1 MDFTEV
7 LYFYN
12 SNDRWIRPIILII
25 LLAMILRRVQKKIL
39 IPAII
44 LVIFSFVF
52 SYSLAVY
59 GWPQFIGFEK
69 DKERL
74 MYESFIYKGYIYNSQ
89 PIKHDN
95 WIFADQLV
103 LYALYLFI
111 CFGFMTDQNATNWIS
126 LWFILVLILGI
137 SKIVTSIII
146 DVSRRGLCFNTIQS
160 YVYIFCMV
168 SSIIYYKKWGGD
180 FISHVTFN
188 ILMVVTSIY
197 LILSPLVN
205 TFNDVE
211 CSYFEKEENCNNQ
224 PCIYEEG
231 KCSSAPGS
239 KDNTDNT
246 GDQNNS
252 SPPCSSYNDESGC
265 NSGNNCYY
273 VKENLDRSE
282 FSSEG
287 ITKVDSKTGCISE
300 DNKCDDY
307 SCNSEFYP
315 LNIFD
320 VCCNDELY
328 KNGCTDDEIKSNL
341 DDKKDILDETKQDD
355 SSIKTL
361 YGQEA
366 WSKKVDY
373 DESYRYCE
381 SKNRRSEMEAGIYA

>member
-12 SNDRWIRPIILII
+12 SNDWWIRPIILII

-44 LVIFSFVF
+44 LVMFSFVF

-126 LWFILVLILGI
+126 LWFILVLILGV

-168 SSIIYYKKWGGD
+168 SSIIYYKKRGGD

-211 CSYFEKEENCNNQ
+211 CSYFTNPENCNNQ

-246 GDQNNS
+246 NDTDNTDNQNS
-252 SPPCSSYNDESGC
+252 SSSPCSSYKDESGC

-273 VKENLDRSE
+273 VKNIDDISDLTPDQLTDLTKCINKDEKCIGRYK
-282 FSSEG
+282 SSCSATFEP
-287 ITKVDSKTGCISE
+287 TNRFKECCYDT
-300 DNKCDDY
+300 
-307 SCNSEFYP
+307 
-315 LNIFD
+315 IFD
-320 VCCNDELY
+320 GLNC
-328 KNGCTDDEIKSNL
+328 IKSEYESENQSVNNYSQ
-341 DDKKDILDETKQDD
+341 DSYIAAKGYCSEIYERKDIED
-355 SSIKTL
+355 
-361 YGQEA
+361 
-366 WSKKVDY
+366 
-373 DESYRYCE
+373 
-381 SKNRRSEMEAGIYA
+381 GIYA